1 MKKQRT
7 LVNVKDEPDF
17 ARDPESGA
25 IININRS
32 EIQLAREQK
41 KLRNK
46 KMQDEKNLKVKVD
59 RLESDIHDIKSLLS
73 QLVEKL

>member
-1 MKKQRT
+1 MKKRE
-7 LVNVKDEPDF
+7 LVHVKDEPDF
-17 ARDPESGA
+17 ARDAESGA

-41 KLRNK
+41 KLRK
-46 KMQDEKNLKVKVD
+46 QKMQDEKNLKVKVD

>member
-1 MKKQRT
+1 MKKQLKLT
-7 LVNVKDEPDF
+7 AVKDEPDF
-17 ARDPESGA
+17 ARDEESGA